1 MAART
6 QSGSKLVVL
15 AVAATVGMI
24 GIGTIWAPFYADR
37 DKLRGLH
44 EEADSGL
51 SDSDKKQYE
60 AYMRQHQNG
69 TVLSDDGA
77 AAVVPGP
84 RPSNSMWGRLNQA
97 AAASASRQQDENN
110 NPRK

>member
-6 QSGSKLVVL
+6 QSGSKLVIL
-15 AVAATVGMI
+15 AVAATVGMV

-51 SDSDKKQYE
+51 SESDKKQYE

-69 TVLSDDGA
+69 AVSDGA

-84 RPSNSMWGRLNQA
+84 RPSNSMWGRLNQVA
-97 AAASASRQQDENN
+97 AARQDDNHP
-110 NPRK
+110 PRK